1 MTHPMSH
8 RPSSD
13 DQPDEP
19 TDPRPMTN
27 PMSPPIR
34 RPTTSPIN
42 LPVRSP
48 MNARTGR
55 STSRATLPT
64 VAARVLAVGA
74 FWVCGLAAS
83 PAWAHKPSD
92 AHLRLDADG
101 STLTG
106 RLDIAVRDLDGA
118 LGLDSDGKGEIT
130 WAELSA
136 AAPRIADYVEH
147 RLAIGSDGTPCAVH
161 LGSPALA
168 ELSDGAYWA
177 LPISARCTHDPR
189 SIEIA
194 YSLLF
199 DIDSM
204 HRGLAH
210 VAGQTVIV
218 RDARPVQIAL
228 DDATSFASFVK
239 EGVWHIWMGIDHIL
253 FLVCLILPA
262 VFQRRTQRWT
272 AADSLRDVCKEVFE
286 IVTAFTLAHSITLVI
301 SGVGLVALPSRFV
314 ETAIALSV
322 VAAALNN
329 LLRTVDARW
338 AVAFA
343 LGLLH
348 GFGFSSVLID
358 LGLPSRELIGALLG
372 FNLGVELGQAA
383 IVCALLPVLFWIRRT
398 LAYQALLWAGSGTV
412 AIIAALWSFQR
423 YAA

>member
-1 MTHPMSH
+1 MKPFAFAAAVVVSW
-8 RPSSD
+8 
-13 DQPDEP
+13 
-19 TDPRPMTN
+19 
-27 PMSPPIR
+27 
-34 RPTTSPIN
+34 
-42 LPVRSP
+42 L
-48 MNARTGR
+48 
-55 STSRATLPT
+55 
-64 VAARVLAVGA
+64 VAA
-74 FWVCGLAAS
+74 

-92 AHLRLDADG
+92 AHLRLAVDG
-101 STLTG
+101 DTITG

-118 LGLDSDGKGEIT
+118 LGLDGDGNGQIT
-130 WAELSA
+130 WAELA
-136 AAPRIADYVEH
+136 ASGPRIAAYVER
-147 RLAIGSDGTPCAVH
+147 RLVLGADGTACTQR
-161 LGSPALA
+161 LGSAALA

-177 LPISARCTHDPR
+177 VPLSATCSHQPT
-189 SIEIA
+189 SIDVA
-194 YSLLF
+194 YALLF

-210 VAGQTVIV
+210 VAGQTVII
-218 RDARPVQIAL
+218 RDARPVRVAL

-253 FLVCLILPA
+253 FLLCLILPA
-262 VFQRRTQRWT
+262 VFQRRTQRWS

-301 SGVGLVALPSRFV
+301 SAIGLVTLPSRFV

-358 LGLPSRELIGALLG
+358 LGLPSHELIGALLG

-383 IVCALLPVLFWIRRT
+383 IVLALLPVLFWIRRT
-398 LAYQALLWAGSGTV
+398 IAYQALLWAGSGTV
-412 AIIAALWSFQR
+412 AIIATLWSYQR
-423 YAA
+423 CFA

>member
-1 MTHPMSH
+1 MKP
-8 RPSSD
+8 
-13 DQPDEP
+13 
-19 TDPRPMTN
+19 
-27 PMSPPIR
+27 
-34 RPTTSPIN
+34 
-42 LPVRSP
+42 
-48 MNARTGR
+48 
-55 STSRATLPT
+55 
-64 VAARVLAVGA
+64 
-74 FWVCGLAAS
+74 LAAIVAS
-83 PAWAHKPSD
+83 AISLAAAPAWAHKPSD
-92 AHLRLDADG
+92 AHLRLAVDRDAV
-101 STLTG
+101 TG
-106 RLDIAVRDLDGA
+106 RLDVAVRDLDA
-118 LGLDSDGKGEIT
+118 AVGLDADGNGEVT

-136 AAPRIADYVEH
+136 GAPRIADYLER
-147 RLAIGSDGTPCAVH
+147 RLALAADGAPCPLRLGAAAV
-161 LGSPALA
+161 S

-177 LPISARCTHDPR
+177 VQVSATCPRTPR
-189 SIEIA
+189 SLEIA

-210 VAGQTVIV
+210 VAGQTTIL
-218 RDARPVQIAL
+218 RDARPVRIAL
-228 DDATSFASFVK
+228 DQATSVASFVR
-239 EGVWHIWMGIDHIL
+239 EGIWHIWLGLDHIL
-253 FLVCLILPA
+253 FLCCLILPA

-301 SGVGLVALPSRFV
+301 SAIGLVSLPSRLI

-358 LGLPSRELIGALLG
+358 LGLPSHELIGALLG

-383 IVCALLPVLFWIRRT
+383 IVLALLPVLYWIRRT
-398 LAYQALLWAGSGTV
+398 FAYQAVLWAGSASV
-412 AIIAALWSFQR
+412 AILALLWSYQR
-423 YAA
+423 FAA